1 MTWAVYIKSE
11 NFGGCTVAAVGNTAD
26 DAAPQIG
33 RALLVYLNR
42 VARLTVKFG
51 VGLGMIEALIT
62 SNRAISRMVGHPFR
76 IFN

>member
-1 MTWAVYIKSE
+1 MMQLPKLDALSSYTS
-11 NFGGCTVAAVGNTAD
+11 TVWHV
-26 DAAPQIG
+26 
-33 RALLVYLNR
+33 
-42 VARLTVKFG
+42 TVKFG